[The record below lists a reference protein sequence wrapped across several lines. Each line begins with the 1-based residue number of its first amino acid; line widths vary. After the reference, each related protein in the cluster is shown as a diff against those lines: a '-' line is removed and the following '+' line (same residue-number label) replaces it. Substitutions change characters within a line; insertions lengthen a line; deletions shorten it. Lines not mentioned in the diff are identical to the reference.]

1 MKLFCPPQHGSVST
15 MPGILIFFSK
25 CKTFELQESISQREF
40 SKENSLQV
48 GQMDFPEGPCH
59 YLRAVEML
67 ISFVT
72 GNKLQPAILW
82 VWLSILSPPRQF
94 GYQKRYFKSKF
105 WNSFEELQ
113 TYCSSNFNMNVIHL
127 GLSLK
132 PWVWFSR
139 RAWHFAFLKERPL
152 CTRAAQNGPHFE

>member
-82 VWLSILSPPRQF
+82 VWLSILSPPGNLGIKKDILNQ
-94 GYQKRYFKSKF
+94 
-105 WNSFEELQ
+105 SFEIVLKNFKPTAPQ
-113 TYCSSNFNMNVIHL
+113 TSI
-127 GLSLK
+127 
-132 PWVWFSR
+132 
-139 RAWHFAFLKERPL
+139 
-152 CTRAAQNGPHFE
+152 